1 MQIDGFDWDAGN
13 LEKCSSHGVS
23 LVEIESLFT
32 RPHRITPDVKHSG
45 DEERFL
51 AIGHTDAGRP
61 LFLVFTT
68 RLNAGRLLVRPIS
81 ARYMHVKEFRRY
93 EW

>member
-23 LVEIESLFT
+23 RTEIESLFT
-32 RPHRITPDVKHSG
+32 RPHRVTPDVKHSG

-51 AIGHTDAGRP
+51 AIGNTDAGRP
-61 LFLVFTT
+61 LFLVFTADPSDQCAIQAPQGVQA
-68 RLNAGRLLVRPIS
+68 L
-81 ARYMHVKEFRRY
+81 
-93 EW
+93 